1 MNMAYQLELF
11 PVKKELWRIT
21 ADELKVAI
29 MKKYVFEKH
38 YDLAA
43 SEVHYCDIVITT
55 LEAEPIIEVETKIS
69 YNDFLADFDKEK
81 HEKYLKLEG
90 MVPDYFFFGV
100 PDYMEQ
106 QVMDYLKNSKYDYYG
121 VIVVNSVG
129 FVTTVKK
136 AKRFPTSKKNR
147 EQFKEYLLKRETRQL
162 INFYE
167 EKNLQHYSADITLI

>member
-1 MNMAYQLELF
+1 MAYQLELF
-11 PVKKELWRIT
+11 PIKKEFWRIT

-55 LEAEPIIEVETKIS
+55 LEANPIIEVETKIS
-69 YNDFLADFDKEK
+69 FNDFLADFDKEK
-81 HEKYLKLEG
+81 HKKYLNLEG

-100 PDYMEQ
+100 PDYMEK
-106 QVMDYLKNSKYDYYG
+106 QVLAYLNESEYNYYG

-129 FVTTVKK
+129 FVSTVKK

-147 EQFKEYLLKRETRQL
+147 EAFKDYLLKRETRQL

-167 EKNLQHYSADITLI
+167 EKNLQQYSSGITLI

>member
-1 MNMAYQLELF
+1 MAYQYELF
-11 PVKKELWRIT
+11 PLRKDFWRIT

-29 MKKYVFEKH
+29 MKKYIYEKK

-43 SEVHYCDIVITT
+43 TEVHYCDIVVSNISG
-55 LEAEPIIEVETKIS
+55 EPIIEIETKIS
-69 YNDFLADFDKEK
+69 FNDFLADFDKGK

-100 PDYMEQ
+100 PDYLEKP
-106 QVMDYLKNSKYDYYG
+106 VLEFLNNSKYSYYG
-121 VIVVNSVG
+121 LISVNPVG

-136 AKRFPTSKKNR
+136 AKRFPTSVESRKIFR
-147 EQFKEYLLKRETRQL
+147 DYLLKRCTRQL

-167 EKNLQHYSADITLI
+167 EKNMNQNINIVPKI

>member
-1 MNMAYQLELF
+1 MAYQYELF
-11 PVKKELWRIT
+11 PLKKEFWRIS

-29 MKKYVFEKH
+29 MKKYIYDKH

-43 SEVHYCDIVITT
+43 SEVHYCDIVVSNINGD
-55 LEAEPIIEVETKIS
+55 PIIEIETKIS
-69 YNDFLADFDKEK
+69 FNDFLADFDKEK

-100 PDYMEQ
+100 PDYLEK
-106 QVMDYLKNSKYDYYG
+106 QVLDFLNESKFSYYG
-121 VIVVNSVG
+121 VISVNSVG

-136 AKRFPTSKKNR
+136 AKKFPTTMENR
-147 EQFKEYLLKRETRQL
+147 KRFREYLLKRCTRQL

-167 EKNLQHYSADITLI
+167 EKNMAAFNSTLTI